1 MALPQ
6 DGQNANGLTKV
17 TEIPKGKELIFIDP
31 TTNEGG
37 IITLEDLTTQILKNL
52 TSQTFALDQGT
63 KTLPAAL
70 NELNSNLTAKSYAY
84 TPSLSWSKGTVN
96 PTVKNIDAYFSQ
108 YGKVCFAYVRYN
120 IADLGTFD
128 KESFLEITLP
138 SGITS
143 LVTSVSLVSPYQ
155 IVEGNASLG
164 VRVSSN
170 KVIIVNGVG
179 GNYSAEYIKKGYQG
193 FSVFFITK

>member
-1 MALPQ
+1 MLRILDKNKVPVKGLKKYTDLCIESALELNDRTLSFSAPYRNIR
-6 DGQNANGLTKV
+6 NAI
-17 TEIPKGKELIFIDP
+17 E
-31 TTNEGG
+31 NEG
-37 IITLEDLTTQILKNL
+37 
-52 TSQTFALDQGT
+52 
-63 KTLPAAL
+63 
-70 NELNSNLTAKSYAY
+70 
-84 TPSLSWSKGTVN
+84 
-96 PTVKNIDAYFSQ
+96 
-108 YGKVCFAYVRYN
+108 YN

>member
-1 MALPQ
+1 M
-6 DGQNANGLTKV
+6 
-17 TEIPKGKELIFIDP
+17 
-31 TTNEGG
+31 
-37 IITLEDLTTQILKNL
+37 
-52 TSQTFALDQGT
+52 
-63 KTLPAAL
+63 
-70 NELNSNLTAKSYAY
+70 
-84 TPSLSWSKGTVN
+84 N
-96 PTVKNIDAYFSQ
+96 PTVKNIAAYFSQ

-143 LVTSVSLVSPYQ
+143 PVTSLSLVSPYQ
-155 IVEGNASLG
+155 IAVGNTSLG
-164 VRVSSN
+164 ARISSN

-179 GNYSAEYIKKGYQG
+179 GDYSAEYIKKGYQG

>member
-1 MALPQ
+1 M
-6 DGQNANGLTKV
+6 
-17 TEIPKGKELIFIDP
+17 
-31 TTNEGG
+31 
-37 IITLEDLTTQILKNL
+37 
-52 TSQTFALDQGT
+52 
-63 KTLPAAL
+63 
-70 NELNSNLTAKSYAY
+70 
-84 TPSLSWSKGTVN
+84 N
-96 PTVKNIDAYFSQ
+96 PTVKNIAAYFSQ

-120 IADLGTFD
+120 ITDLGTFD

-155 IVEGNASLG
+155 IVEGNTSLG
-164 VRVSSN
+164 VRISSN